1 MRKRVAGVLPPSF
14 SPVTNVEV
22 SEKVDEESACLNLK
36 KNEPTFQTKRLHV
49 LVKTPRRFFKMPWP
63 DTYQSYHVKI
73 LYLIAYTLLILP
85 RQD

>member
-1 MRKRVAGVLPPSF
+1 MRKQVAGVLPPSF

-22 SEKVDEESACLNLK
+22 SEKVDEESRIVDEESACLNLK

-73 LYLIAYTLLILP
+73 
-85 RQD
+85 